1 MEKTSYLLAG
11 SGILATK
18 RRIFGRKVIRGGGNA
33 LPLERIVEP
42 YHGMIEWP
50 GLKRTTVIMEFELP
64 CCVQCRQPLDH
75 AFLLRFDLKPA
86 SLLDLK
92 PSSLLPS
99 GFWCRKNCLMSFW
112 PASPLRFGFHT
123 RKTPAFCVAHQQAT
137 FL

>member
-50 GLKRTTVIMEFELP
+50 GLKRTTMIVEFQAP
-64 CCVQCRQPLDH
+64 CHVQGRQPLERAAQSH
-75 AFLLRFDLKPA
+75 IQPGLECLQGWGIHNLLGQAVPVHPQPLCAK
-86 SLLDLK
+86 
-92 PSSLLPS
+92 LLP
-99 GFWCRKNCLMSFW
+99 
-112 PASPLRFGFHT
+112 T
-123 RKTPAFCVAHQQAT
+123 T
-137 FL
+137 